1 MKISAQT
8 VSPPPPHVLLLSALI
23 LSLCRSIPGGL
34 PPHPPSTGKRQMCGV
49 CVGGGGLIDDYGR
62 DEEKRWV
69 RDTLWVNV
77 YVFSFREP

>member
-1 MKISAQT
+1 MQEYSRGAAAS
-8 VSPPPPHVLLLSALI
+8 SPLHWEETDVW
-23 LSLCRSIPGGL
+23 C
-34 PPHPPSTGKRQMCGV
+34 V
-49 CVGGGGLIDDYGR
+49 CGGGGLIDDYGR